1 LPENRDGANE
11 TVAMKRSQQG
21 NKRTTAIVLSG
32 LVVGMVGLSFASVPL
47 YRLFCEVTGY
57 GGTPKTA
64 GVTAS
69 ADVVDEVVTVRFDSN
84 VNSGLPWRFRPEQR
98 EVTVNLG
105 AEQLIHYEAVNLS
118 DRPVTGTATFSVIP
132 YKAAQ
137 YFAKIQCFCFTEQR
151 LEPGEAVSMPVI
163 FYVDPAML
171 EDRDARDVRVITLS
185 YTFFPVHGPV
195 DGPSGDE
202 RRDNPQASGAKASL
216 PDRREALGG

>member
-1 LPENRDGANE
+1 
-11 TVAMKRSQQG
+11 MKRSQQG

-105 AEQLIHYEAVNLS
+105 AERLVHYEAVNLS
-118 DRPVTGTATFSVIP
+118 DRPVTGTATFSVTP

-137 YFAKIQCFCFTEQR
+137 YFTKIECFCFTEQR
-151 LEPGEAVSMPVI
+151 LEPGQAVSMPVV
-163 FYVDPAML
+163 FYVDPVML
-171 EDRDARDVRVITLS
+171 EDRNARDVKVITLS
-185 YTFFPVHGPV
+185 YTFFPI
-195 DGPSGDE
+195 DGPSDDE
-202 RRDNPQASGAKASL
+202 RWESTRTSGTEAGL
-216 PDRREALGG
+216 LDRRAAVGG

>member
-1 LPENRDGANE
+1 MN
-11 TVAMKRSQQG
+11 RSQQG

-64 GVTAS
+64 GVSAS
-69 ADVVDEVVTVRFDSN
+69 AGTVDQVVTVRFDSN

-105 AEQLIHYEAVNLS
+105 AERLIHYEAVNLS
-118 DRPVTGTATFSVIP
+118 DRPVSGTATFSVTP

-137 YFAKIQCFCFTEQR
+137 YFTKIECFCFTEQR
-151 LEPGEAVSMPVI
+151 LEPGQAVSMPVI
-163 FYVDPAML
+163 FYVDPVML
-171 EDRDARDVRVITLS
+171 EDRNARDVRVITLS
-185 YTFFPVHGPV
+185 YTFFPIDGPA

-202 RRDNPQASGAKASL
+202 RWEHPRTSGTGAGL
-216 PDRREALGG
+216 LDRRSALGG